1 MACYWSKLEIGKYFY
16 RFSFFLFNLK
26 LAVVGSIIVNACFN
40 DESWKIHCEAMLIIY
55 LHKTKNFSLIHV
67 NFLMVTVNSN
77 VESALKW
84 IPCGVRKFALL
95 ILVSFLWCV
104 SSCADTGLVELWV
117 YYSKVLEYS
126 HFVWQEPSLRL
137 YGVNYIIHTPV
148 FDYLK

>member
-1 MACYWSKLEIGKYFY
+1 MAL
-16 RFSFFLFNLK
+16 
-26 LAVVGSIIVNACFN
+26 LAELV
-40 DESWKIHCEAMLIIY
+40 
-55 LHKTKNFSLIHV
+55 HV
-67 NFLMVTVNSN
+67 NFLMVTVNTN